1 MSSNVQ
7 TRISSDR
14 GISELLTQLAAA
26 AWATEQEMP
35 LEGPQR
41 RNIQNARKLIE
52 GCISEPEA
60 SFVQELE
67 EQQETKDLPASPKH
81 DGSKDDDEAESDP
94 GQLVEIYDNLRA
106 TVRSMRLR
114 QQEQHHLN
122 QLSLQKL
129 ESVAQTC
136 VVQEAQLQEMVE
148 EVQDLRI
155 ENNKLGA
162 ENDGLRDRIADLES
176 QATQK
181 EVAVNAMSS
190 AVKGLEGWINSSP
203 GPGPYGDTPSRP
215 RLKRNSSYV
224 VRGKGRFRARYYLDD
239 QQEDAANLG
248 LDGTSDS
255 RELFDG
261 VRGWLRG
268 FRDVEEELQRA
279 ASGAPG
285 TVENCQF
292 DLDAMDEVWGDF
304 ETAAETR

>member
-1 MSSNVQ
+1 MSLNIQ
-7 TRISSDR
+7 TRISSDH

-35 LEGPQR
+35 LEGAQR
-41 RNIQNARKLIE
+41 RKIQNARKLIE
-52 GCISEPEA
+52 ECIDEPEA
-60 SFVQELE
+60 SFVKEPEELE
-67 EQQETKDLPASPKH
+67 ETKDLPVSQKP
-81 DGSKDDDEAESDP
+81 DESKDDDEAESDP
-94 GQLVEIYDNLRA
+94 GLTEIHDKLRA

-114 QQEQHHLN
+114 QLEQHHLN

-136 VVQEAQLQEMVE
+136 VVQKAQLKEMVE

-155 ENNKLGA
+155 ENHKLGA
-162 ENDGLRDRIADLES
+162 ENDGLRDRLADLES

-181 EVAVNAMSS
+181 EVAVNAMAS

-203 GPGPYGDTPSRP
+203 GPGPYGNTPSRP
-215 RLKRNSSYV
+215 RLKRNSNYV

-239 QQEDAANLG
+239 QEEDAANLG

-268 FRDVEEELQRA
+268 FRDVEEELQKA
-279 ASGAPG
+279 ASGKLG
-285 TVENCQF
+285 TLENCKV
-292 DLDAMDEVWGDF
+292 DLDSMDEVWGDF
-304 ETAAETR
+304 ETVSETR